1 MNSTKVV
8 YMNSTKV
15 LSLFYHQ
22 SGIFSMALVAKPR
35 VASQYH
41 FNEKPHTIT
50 NDTVS
55 HRVIMVIFVLL
66 AMGSIQKQYLW
77 WDGIYYHRS
86 GKNSAKFGMWVYHP

>member
-1 MNSTKVV
+1 MQEPT
-8 YMNSTKV
+8 TII

-50 NDTVS
+50 DNTVS
-55 HRVIMVIFVLL
+55 HHVITVIFVLF
-66 AMGSIQKQYLW
+66 AMGSIQKTVPLVGWYILPPKWQQ
-77 WDGIYYHRS
+77 
-86 GKNSAKFGMWVYHP
+86 